1 MIKYQKT
8 FSFEAKEILVIGME
22 SSLEECRLK
31 FGDNH
36 IYQRVGNHSEAEK
49 ILKPDA
55 IVFDFEIDDD
65 SDGISLYRNFD
76 GIAFL
81 GLSKKSLKQ
90 LINSAAATTTFFGF
104 CGMPTFLNRGVL
116 EVSLHRKIELERLKE
131 VCEKLNTKFAVV
143 NDQVGL
149 VTARVICMIINEA
162 YFSIQEHIASRGDID
177 LAMKLGTNYPFGP
190 FEWSDKIGLKNVYE
204 MLNAV
209 YENTKDERYKI
220 CELLKEEALR

>member
-1 MIKYQKT
+1 M
-8 FSFEAKEILVIGME
+8 EILVIGME

-90 LINSAAATTTFFGF
+90 LINSATATATFFGF

-149 VTARVICMIINEA
+149 VTPRVICMI
-162 YFSIQEHIASRGDID
+162 
-177 LAMKLGTNYPFGP
+177 
-190 FEWSDKIGLKNVYE
+190 
-204 MLNAV
+204 
-209 YENTKDERYKI
+209 
-220 CELLKEEALR
+220 